1 MFKGITIL
9 FFLLLMPVAVISYA
23 DDGGINLASVDREIY
38 VKKNNVVLPPV
49 VNEQYEY
56 YDVRGGDEKTLRCEM
71 SKNGCR
77 WNDGKKYDS
86 VTTWRIKWHYDYD
99 RGPQTCSAE
108 SFKATIDIIFRYPK
122 WVRDDGAPQSLV
134 NKWDGYMKNLV
145 MHENVHRDMAVRAAE
160 ELSCAVAALPPAS
173 SCAELDRNVRALYSE
188 QMRKLSAD
196 ERKYDEATNH
206 GLTQGA
212 FFP

>member
-1 MFKGITIL
+1 MFKGIAI
-9 FFLLLMPVAVISYA
+9 FFLVMMPVAVASYA
-23 DDGGINLASVDREIY
+23 GDGSINLASVDRGVYAE
-38 VKKNNVVLPPV
+38 KNNSSMPPLV
-49 VNEQYEY
+49 TEHYEY
-56 YDVRGGDEKTLRCEM
+56 YDVSGDNEKALRCDM

-86 VTTWRIKWHYDYD
+86 ITTWRIKWHYDYD
-99 RGPQTCSAE
+99 RGPQTCCAE
-108 SFKATIDIIFRYPK
+108 SFTASIDIIFRYPK
-122 WVRDDGAPQSLV
+122 WVQGDGAPQSLV
-134 NKWDGYMKNLV
+134 DKWDSYMKNLV
-145 MHENVHRDMAVRAAE
+145 THENGHRDMAVRAAE

-196 ERKYDEATNH
+196 ERSYDDATNH